1 MHISH
6 SYLWFRALLCQGC
19 EWSCWWHAAVVV
31 TIYFCPQC
39 CTYQLISIT
48 ARHKKQQGVWGV
60 WVLLRKCHLSLSTH
74 FLFLCFCMNRVWG
87 KHLLQSCL
95 MYFSFIH
102 LKCKCVCRDVYQF
115 TEDALNFRT
124 LGFWLVLKNQYRHT

>member
-31 TIYFCPQC
+31 TIYFCPPC

-48 ARHKKQQGVWGV
+48 ARHKKGQGVWVV
-60 WVLLRKCHLSLSTH
+60 WVLLRKYHLSLSTH
-74 FLFLCFCMNRVWG
+74 FPFLCYCMNRVWS

-95 MYFSFIH
+95 MYFRSSEM
-102 LKCKCVCRDVYQF
+102 LVC
-115 TEDALNFRT
+115 TEDALNLRT
-124 LGFWLVLKNQYRHT
+124 LGFWPVLKNQYRHALSKFN